1 MKLTELVPRLQIRST
16 MKAGDMQSALKELLG
31 IIANIYTA
39 MTDEEREELTA
50 RLEERETLASTV
62 LEVGVAF
69 PHVYHGRFRHLV
81 GAFGRRREGLAFGE
95 GQPTV
100 RGIFLLLVPE
110 GRTDLQM
117 QALSKLTGLMQ
128 TPDFWRRLMG
138 CGDGDEIFELFREI
152 EGEPDNG

>member
-16 MKAGDMQSALKELLG
+16 MKATEMEPALQELLE

-39 MTDEEREELTA
+39 MTDDERDELA
-50 RLEERETLASTV
+50 ERLEERETLASTV
-62 LEVGVAF
+62 LEFGVAI

-81 GAFGRRREGLAFGE
+81 GAFGRRRDGISFGAD
-95 GQPTV
+95 QPKV

-117 QALSKLTGLMQ
+117 LALNKLTGILQ
-128 TPDFWRRLMG
+128 SPDFWRRVMG
-138 CGDGDEIFELFREI
+138 CGNGDEIYELFEEI
-152 EGEPDNG
+152 DGTSNNG

>member
-1 MKLTELVPRLQIRST
+1 MKLTELVPRLQIRSN
-16 MKAGDMQSALKELLG
+16 MKASEMEPALQELLG

-39 MTDEEREELTA
+39 MTDDERDELA
-50 RLEERETLASTV
+50 EKLEERETLASTV
-62 LEVGVAF
+62 LEFGVAI

-81 GAFGRRREGLAFGE
+81 GAFGRRREGISFGE

-117 QALSKLTGLMQ
+117 LALNKLTGAMQ
-128 TPDFWRRLMG
+128 SPDFWRRLMG
-138 CGDGDEIFELFREI
+138 CGNGDEIFDLFAEI
-152 EGEPDNG
+152 DGAADNG